1 MGKTSLK
8 TFVCSFVFSLFTIL
22 SVNKE
27 FFSVPKPSDTE
38 IKIPNKNISL
48 FFKSLPSPAKAA
60 KTIPVKKIALSVP
73 VSPSTEKLSEVSA
86 EAGNDIEFDLNEKTA
101 EASVKAAEAVSA
113 LQPAPQQTVS
123 KAEPA
128 APPAEKP
135 QTMEDKI
142 AANYQEIIGS
152 APPVDENELQQPIE
166 DPVPFSNKIV
176 QAKVQII
183 RPNEERVR
191 KKKMTTVSQEPE
203 TVLAQADIPI
213 TREEKAEPAPKP
225 ENILAPEI
233 AEEEESFIIAR
244 VPDEDDNEGNNEDN
258 LVRQTAAADFQ
269 SRQSRTEPGYG
280 A

>member
-86 EAGNDIEFDLNEKTA
+86 EDPIPLTFAGNDIEFDLNEKTA

-152 APPVDENELQQPIE
+152 APP
-166 DPVPFSNKIV
+166 
-176 QAKVQII
+176 
-183 RPNEERVR
+183 
-191 KKKMTTVSQEPE
+191 
-203 TVLAQADIPI
+203 
-213 TREEKAEPAPKP
+213 
-225 ENILAPEI
+225 
-233 AEEEESFIIAR
+233 
-244 VPDEDDNEGNNEDN
+244 G
-258 LVRQTAAADFQ
+258 
-269 SRQSRTEPGYG
+269 
-280 A
+280 

>member
-1 MGKTSLK
+1 MFPNPLTLK
-8 TFVCSFVFSLFTIL
+8 LKFPTKIFPCFSRACPLPP
-22 SVNKE
+22 KQ
-27 FFSVPKPSDTE
+27 PKPFR
-38 IKIPNKNISL
+38 L
-48 FFKSLPSPAKAA
+48 
-60 KTIPVKKIALSVP
+60 KKIALSVP

-86 EAGNDIEFDLNEKTA
+86 EDPIPLTFAGNDIEFDLNEKTA

-183 RPNEERVR
+183 RPNEERAR

-213 TREEKAEPAPKP
+213 TREEK
-225 ENILAPEI
+225 
-233 AEEEESFIIAR
+233 
-244 VPDEDDNEGNNEDN
+244 
-258 LVRQTAAADFQ
+258 
-269 SRQSRTEPGYG
+269 SRAGS
-280 A
+280 